1 MISAIGVLAVRSDGC
16 DNYCMWRKR
25 IKAAWALYRHL
36 AALKGLLDALGLW
49 KLVVVPW
56 GVAMALLA
64 THWKSLPP
72 YQQFLVFLA
81 GSARSAFLAGF
92 IIYLVRVIQDEKV
105 QAKNSSL
112 GASEKPKLLVTPS
125 LLSFPLSPSIMGIG
139 PLRSAPTRPL
149 SEDEC
154 CASWSGTISSSKEL
168 WLTISNNTPNSSY
181 CTVKIVSIQR
191 WSEKQKQ
198 FIDTRPRSIVFAFDV
213 YKGAVVPERTNPSVK
228 LIESSRKD
236 FKILGLER
244 GRTLSESVRGRWK
257 LGLLIRLGERER
269 RQELCFKWTKTSG
282 LSQCQCSADAPWDW
296 TALPLTPQASSDIF
310 GTDEQSPESTAH
322 ENPAQVPPPE

>member
-1 MISAIGVLAVRSDGC
+1 V
-16 DNYCMWRKR
+16 
-25 IKAAWALYRHL
+25 
-36 AALKGLLDALGLW
+36 
-49 KLVVVPW
+49 
-56 GVAMALLA
+56 
-64 THWKSLPP
+64 
-72 YQQFLVFLA
+72 
-81 GSARSAFLAGF
+81 
-92 IIYLVRVIQDEKV
+92 
-105 QAKNSSL
+105 SSL
-112 GASEKPKLLVTPS
+112 RLPAFRFSVRRRNQR
-125 LLSFPLSPSIMGIG
+125 G
-139 PLRSAPTRPL
+139 PGGRYRNLDRAAVVGSGSNSMKAPL

-154 CASWSGTISSSKEL
+154 CACWSGTISSSKEL

-181 CTVKIVSIQR
+181 CTVKLVSIQR

-228 LIESSRKD
+228 LIEGSRMN

-282 LSQCQCSADAPWDW
+282 LSQCPCSADAPWDW
-296 TALPLTPQASSDIF
+296 GISGGISISGTSNFGDRLRNPQLI
-310 GTDEQSPESTAH
+310 GH
-322 ENPAQVPPPE
+322 GNLGVW